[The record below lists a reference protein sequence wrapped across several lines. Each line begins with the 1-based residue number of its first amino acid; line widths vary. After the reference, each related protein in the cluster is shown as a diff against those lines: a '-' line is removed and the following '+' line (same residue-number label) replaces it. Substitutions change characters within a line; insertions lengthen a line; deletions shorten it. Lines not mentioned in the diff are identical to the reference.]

1 MIYVIGDIMLD
12 RYVHGTINRMSPEA
26 PVPILVKEKDYST
39 IGGAGNVAL
48 NIKNLTENV
57 KLFGIIGNDDNG
69 TILKKLISSK
79 KINFNYIVS
88 ENSPTITKTRYL
100 TSSNQVFRVDS
111 EKKFSLH
118 ESKMLFN
125 LIAEEAK
132 RDQPKA
138 ILISDYNK
146 QTIHKNLDLEEY
158 IDNKKVIVDS
168 KKTDLSLFQNA
179 FIYKSNYLELCHTAQ
194 EKVNY
199 SKLEKTLTQIVKKN
213 KFKNMITTLA
223 GDGCFLVNEK
233 LEGALFKTKKVEVS
247 DVTGAGD
254 NFIATLAFLIM
265 KEYNIKDAIKI
276 ALIYATES
284 VKHKGNYFSDI
295 MEIKE

>member
-1 MIYVIGDIMLD
+1 MIYVVGDVMLD

-26 PVPILVKEKDYST
+26 PVPILVKEKSHSI

-48 NIKNLTENV
+48 NVNNLTDNV
-57 KLFGIIGNDDNG
+57 TLFGIIGDDDNG
-69 TILKKLISSK
+69 KILEELISSK
-79 KINFNYIVS
+79 GINFHCIVS
-88 ENSPTITKTRYL
+88 KNSPTITKTRYL
-100 TSSNQVFRVDS
+100 SSSNQVLRVDS
-111 EKKFSLH
+111 EKQFSIDD
-118 ESKMLFN
+118 SKSLFN
-125 LIAEEAK
+125 LIKKNAK
-132 RDQPKA
+132 NDLPKT

-146 QTIHKNLDLEEY
+146 QTIHNNLDLEEY
-158 IDNKKVIVDS
+158 VDNKKVIVDS

-179 FIYKSNYLELCHTAQ
+179 FIYKSNYLELCHTVQ

>member
-1 MIYVIGDIMLD
+1 V
-12 RYVHGTINRMSPEA
+12 
-26 PVPILVKEKDYST
+26 
-39 IGGAGNVAL
+39 
-48 NIKNLTENV
+48 
-57 KLFGIIGNDDNG
+57 
-69 TILKKLISSK
+69 
-79 KINFNYIVS
+79 
-88 ENSPTITKTRYL
+88 
-100 TSSNQVFRVDS
+100 
-111 EKKFSLH
+111 
-118 ESKMLFN
+118 
-125 LIAEEAK
+125 
-132 RDQPKA
+132 
-138 ILISDYNK
+138 
-146 QTIHKNLDLEEY
+146 
-158 IDNKKVIVDS
+158 
-168 KKTDLSLFQNA
+168 
-179 FIYKSNYLELCHTAQ
+179 Q